1 MSKTASSEANSA
13 PARAEGGGIG
23 PGARLGRYE
32 LRERIGAGGMSEVY
46 RALQHVPG
54 GLKRSVVVKLI
65 RPDRLA
71 EPGAEER
78 FLDEARNSLGLQHP
92 HIVAVHDFGREQG
105 QWFLVLEE
113 VSGPS
118 LAALLVALARV
129 SAPMAEDEA
138 LLIAA
143 DLAAALEHVHGQVDE
158 TGRLLG
164 LVHRDL
170 CAANVLLSRRAE
182 AKLGDFGVSR
192 VAGAGQP
199 IEGHLATM
207 APEQLSGG
215 AVGPPADVWA
225 LGVVL
230 WEMLTGRRLFPQ
242 NSVSEQLSVVR
253 AGPLP
258 APSTRRAGLRPGLD
272 ALLSLMLEA
281 DPRLRPSAAAVHVE
295 LMGLLGS
302 TLAPRLALAERLAQ
316 LFPLGPEPLGRGE
329 PSPGPTDE
337 AAATVM
343 ISRPPSVSGPAAAPL
358 SSPEAAGST
367 GSLQLP
373 PRRLRALLPVVI
385 ASAFVVIGASAWV
398 LRGQGPVGAP
408 APAAAPSEAPSEA
421 PPSAPAAT
429 APPTAPPPT
438 AAPAAPAEAIASAA
452 PAAAPPPISPPAGTP
467 TTTSSTPTSA
477 APQAPS
483 PAPAAHSASAPTAA
497 PAPTARPAPPTQTTP
512 APTPSAPPAAP
523 TPAAAA
529 AADAPAA
536 APAVGVLDL
545 RVEGDFAWFTVDGR
559 RGKKASRSLHLEL
572 SPGKHLIQA
581 ELRTT
586 GKVLSREVEIV
597 AGEAQTLSLGGP

>member
-1 MSKTASSEANSA
+1 VIKTASSAVVSTPESA
-13 PARAEGGGIG
+13 AGGGIG
-23 PGARLGRYE
+23 PGARLGRDE

-71 EPGAEER
+71 EPGAEDR

-118 LAALLVALARV
+118 LSALLAALARLSV
-129 SAPMAEDEA
+129 PMAEDEA

-143 DLAAALEHVHGQVDE
+143 DLAGALEHVHGQVDE

-295 LMGLLGS
+295 LMGLLGP

-316 LFPLGPEPLGRGE
+316 LFPAGPEPIGRGE
-329 PSPGPTDE
+329 LSPGPADE

-343 ISRPPSVSGPAAAPL
+343 ISRPSSVSGPAAAPVG
-358 SSPEAAGST
+358 SPEPAGRPEAADST

-373 PRRLRALLPVVI
+373 PRRLRALLPVVL
-385 ASAFVVIGASAWV
+385 ASALVVIGASAWV
-398 LRGQGPVGAP
+398 LRGQAPEGPRVP
-408 APAAAPSEAPSEA
+408 PEA

-429 APPTAPPPT
+429 APL
-438 AAPAAPAEAIASAA
+438 
-452 PAAAPPPISPPAGTP
+452 
-467 TTTSSTPTSA
+467 
-477 APQAPS
+477 
-483 PAPAAHSASAPTAA
+483 
-497 PAPTARPAPPTQTTP
+497 PAPPL
-512 APTPSAPPAAP
+512 TPS
-523 TPAAAA
+523 
-529 AADAPAA
+529 
-536 APAVGVLDL
+536 
-545 RVEGDFAWFTVDGR
+545 R
-559 RGKKASRSLHLEL
+559 
-572 SPGKHLIQA
+572 
-581 ELRTT
+581 
-586 GKVLSREVEIV
+586 
-597 AGEAQTLSLGGP
+597 